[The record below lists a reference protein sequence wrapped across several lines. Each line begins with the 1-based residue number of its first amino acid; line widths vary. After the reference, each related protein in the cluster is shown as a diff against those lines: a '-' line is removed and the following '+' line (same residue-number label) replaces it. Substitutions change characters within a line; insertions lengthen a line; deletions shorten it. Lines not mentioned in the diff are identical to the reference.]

1 MNNNIIKKGND
12 FEVQPF
18 WDKGLNRIT
27 MYSIKETINRKEKNK
42 KRKEKYN
49 QLKKAI

>member
-18 WDKGLNRIT
+18 WDSSVNPIT
-27 MYSIKETINRKEKNK
+27 MYSIKEISNRKENNK
-42 KRKEKYN
+42 RRKEKYK